1 MYERTPDSVHKMQV
15 LTHFNTAVEHA
26 RCMFFQPFKFE
37 KWLLFGVIIF
47 LEMLFNSGGCGSSG
61 NFSNGSSG
69 GGAPDL
75 GTGLQEF
82 EAWVAGNLALIVLF
96 GIVLLA
102 VMLIVAAVIT
112 YVSSRGSMML
122 IRAVA
127 ENDERIG
134 ENWKAAGPATMS
146 LFWFRMVVGILNMA
160 FWVAVV
166 LLVYLSIR
174 SILLS
179 ETEFA
184 GGIAALL
191 GLLALFAGVVQ
202 LGFAIVFT
210 LQRQFVSPIMLYR
223 GQRCLD
229 AWRTFRQAT
238 QGNVLAIIGFVL
250 LRFAYSMAFSIV
262 AMFVGCPDVAAW
274 DFYLCCIMPCL
285 RPIMC
290 STGRFRCTWLGSA
303 GPEFQFI
310 NFTAL
315 WPEAYPP
322 EPPPMPGD
330 GEPMD
335 DTDRG
340 F

>member
-262 AMFVGCPDVAAW
+262 AMFVGC
-274 DFYLCCIMPCL
+274 LTCCVGFLPVL
-285 RPIMC
+285 HHALFAPYYVFDRAF
-290 STGRFRCTWLGSA
+290 SLYVLGSA